1 MISWLIM
8 GAALYLL
15 LSMKVGVRLL
25 WESNTATIKLRIGAF
40 RFSFP
45 TNEKKRN
52 DKKKGTVTPKPA
64 SRENSLDTKKW
75 IQALL
80 AHWQEALSLVAKIL
94 RTPNL
99 DLLRLRVVVGG
110 TDPEA
115 CAMQYGR
122 LCAGLGAGL
131 PLVQRLFSI
140 KKQDIDVRCHFE
152 KAETEI
158 LAEVELTVFVY
169 EVLALLFAGLA
180 LLIKLYRHTKST
192 EKAVGSK

>member
-1 MISWLIM
+1 MIGWLIT
-8 GAALYLL
+8 GVALYLL

-25 WESNTATIKLRIGAF
+25 WESNTATVKLRIGAL

-45 TNEKKRN
+45 TKEKKKT
-52 DKKKGTVTPKPA
+52 DKKKGAATSKSA
-64 SRENSLDTKKW
+64 SREKSLDAKRW

-80 AHWQEALSLVAKIL
+80 AHWQEALTLVARIL
-94 RTPNL
+94 RTPKL
-99 DLLRLRVVVGG
+99 DLLRLHATVGG

-115 CAMQYGR
+115 CAMQYGH
-122 LCAGLGAGL
+122 LCAGVGASL
-131 PLVQRLFSI
+131 PVVQRLFSV

-152 KAETEI
+152 EAETEI
-158 LAEVELTVFVY
+158 LAEVELNAFVY